1 MVCNTQEVGLS
12 ELIVSPGLK
21 AYEYMNKSRECLF
34 SSSPPACKYLM
45 QQEEREIRDGQW
57 KRHRKICEGQ
67 LGRSGRCWGKKEH
80 LFWGRISPTESR
92 TWEEMQDRSRGHQE
106 VQHLLMPLHGRR
118 NATAKYSPLG
128 GLGLRNP
135 RKQARSARRG
145 EAPKPG
151 T

>member
-34 SSSPPACKYLM
+34 SCSPPACKNLM

-57 KRHRKICEGQ
+57 KRHRKMKGVRDSWEGVAVAGARGNICFGAGSAPQ
-67 LGRSGRCWGKKEH
+67 PAGPGRRCKMGAQGIGRCS
-80 LFWGRISPTESR
+80 ITP
-92 TWEEMQDRSRGHQE
+92 
-106 VQHLLMPLHGRR
+106 HLLMPLHGRR
-118 NATAKYSPLG
+118 NPTAKYSPLG

-135 RKQARSARRG
+135 RK
-145 EAPKPG
+145 
-151 T
+151 